1 MKNITVIGA
10 GISGLALIKQ
20 IKANNIDRNITLI
33 EVNDYSFSKKE
44 LLIAPEKINNKI
56 KLSEWAENNKVKF
69 IKDKVERINIKRG
82 KIYLKY
88 GETRDFEE
96 LVAASGLK
104 SKKLEIKGEHREGF
118 FYLSEITPFNLKN
131 LLKISSDVV
140 INVSTFLGI
149 KLSLILRSLGK
160 EVRIISSNL
169 SFLGEYEPAVIRL
182 LDTKGISLYLNSSIE
197 EAVGE
202 GLIKATKISPLK
214 VFPSQ
219 LIFIDSGFIPNRD
232 FFEDEVSIKETFF
245 TDYENIHLLGD
256 VNKLEIENELFFIS
270 NHNEAKKQGQ
280 VLGEFF
286 SGNEIPEYIRPD
298 TDENNI
304 KMIMDNILKEG

>member
-104 SKKLEIKGEHREGF
+104 SKKLEIKGEHREGI